1 MPPIV
6 PKKSTTLNAV
16 LEYSFSFNETE
27 RHNIKSYDVFLGL
40 IHFEILD
47 SSKVKN

>member
-27 RHNIKSYDVFLGL
+27 RHNIKIYDVFLGL